1 MGLHHGGAVEW
12 GGVGRVDLHRGGGER
27 ASEIAHRTVGWLAI
41 AWSRNARLI
50 EVGAKC
56 IFSARPIVVYVHQ
69 VGSSAG
75 LLKTLG
81 HHEGNWFTVAHH
93 FWAGQHRVGLAVV
106 ARALMGRVT
115 IGENEDDARRLLRSA
130 RIDRFYRSFS
140 DRSFDHKAVQ
150 RVLTLL
156 HLVGV
161 ARAAG
166 NFQSPVNTIERFA
179 DDAIGTDIK
188 GIRAN
193 G

>member
-1 MGLHHGGAVEW
+1 MGLHHGVTLQW
-12 GGVGRVDLHRGGGER
+12 GGVGHVDLHRGAGER

-50 EVGAKC
+50 EVVAKRV
-56 IFSARPIVVYVHQ
+56 FSARLIVFYVHQ
-69 VGSSAG
+69 VGSGAG

-81 HHEGNWFTVAHH
+81 HHEGNWFTVTRH
-93 FWAGQHRVGLAVV
+93 FRAGQHRVGLAVV
-106 ARALMGRVT
+106 AHALMGRVT
-115 IGENEDDARRLLRSA
+115 IGENEDDARRLLRSEC
-130 RIDRFYRSFS
+130 IDRFYRSFS

-150 RVLTLL
+150 GVLTLL
-156 HLVGV
+156 HLIGV

-166 NFQSPVNTIERFA
+166 NFQSAVNTIERFA